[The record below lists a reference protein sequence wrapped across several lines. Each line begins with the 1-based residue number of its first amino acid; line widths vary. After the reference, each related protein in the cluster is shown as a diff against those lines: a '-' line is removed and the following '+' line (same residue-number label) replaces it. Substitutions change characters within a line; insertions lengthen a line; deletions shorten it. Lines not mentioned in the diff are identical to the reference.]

1 MIREGYTH
9 VQEALNL
16 RDDDFAGHKWMA
28 VLLDSKSGL
37 DGVKARVSQLENVK
51 KHMQRAVELNPED
64 ATSWYILGEFAFG
77 LAELP
82 WYTRKIVA
90 TLFANPPS
98 GTFEEAL
105 EYFEKAE
112 NLKNGFYS
120 MNYLMLGRC
129 YYHLN
134 NKEKAKE
141 WLTKAANVTVK

>member
-1 MIREGYTH
+1 MIREGFACAT
-9 VQEALNL
+9 EALVL
-16 RDDDFAGHKWMA
+16 KDDDFAGHKWMA
-28 VLLDSKSGL
+28 VLLDAKSSL
-37 DGVKARVSQLENVK
+37 DGIKERVSQLDNVK
-51 KHMQRAVELNPED
+51 KHMLKAVELNPED

-82 WYTRKIVA
+82 WYTRKIVSA
-90 TLFANPPS
+90 IFANPPS

-120 MNYLMLGRC
+120 MNFLMLGKC
-129 YYHLN
+129 YYNLKN
-134 NKEKAKE
+134 YEKAKE